1 MRESGKSTTAKQMKI
16 IHQNGFSQEE
26 LLTYQM
32 LICMNLV
39 DSAKAI
45 ILAMWQVGIDCE
57 MPSNRVS
64 VHSTNTF
71 WRGVLTSLQPNCNRI
86 IAYQINA
93 DPASK
98 REFIFGTKIANF
110 IHQLWQEP
118 VIPKVMDHSSEF
130 NLMELVSY
138 FFIEAVRIGVQGY
151 VPTETD
157 VLSACQKTVGITET
171 QFSMGQ
177 VLYVLFCSNQGLCSL
192 ETSIHMFD
200 ISGQR
205 SKRKR

>member
-1 MRESGKSTTAKQMKI
+1 
-16 IHQNGFSQEE
+16 
-26 LLTYQM
+26 
-32 LICMNLV
+32 MNLV
-39 DSAKAI
+39 DLAKVI
-45 ILAMWQVGIDCE
+45 ILAMQQVGIDCE

-98 REFIFGTKIANF
+98 KELIFGTEITNF
-110 IHQLWQEP
+110 IHQLWQDP
-118 VIPKVMDHSSEF
+118 VIPKVMDHSGEF
-130 NLMELVSY
+130 YLMESASY

-151 VPTETD
+151 VPTEMD
-157 VLSACQKTVGITET
+157 VLRACQKMVGITET

-200 ISGQR
+200 IGGQR
-205 SKRKR
+205 SERKR